1 MRIYLLLFVI
11 FSLAQHT
18 LAATSLRF
26 LPLNRNALALILP
39 KDIYG
44 NTDDDFNKLYSLL
57 NVPEQDGPYGK
68 GKGLKTNDNSFNL
81 ACSLSRQQCQV
92 VLNRSA
98 HVTIDPEK
106 QYMSY
111 RIEGTT
117 AQQLSSAFFANGE
130 GQVFYLAT
138 DRMFRIYGNAA
149 LFVFEAATHGL
160 HD

>member
-1 MRIYLLLFVI
+1 MRIYLFLIVVLSF
-11 FSLAQHT
+11 AQQA

-39 KDIYG
+39 KDMYG
-44 NTDDDFNKLYSLL
+44 NTDEDFQKLYSLL

-68 GKGLKTNDNSFNL
+68 GKGLKTEDKSFNL

-98 HVTIDPEK
+98 HVNIDPDK

-111 RIEGTT
+111 RIEGAG
-117 AQQLSSAFFANGE
+117 AQQLSAAFFANGD
-130 GQVFYLAT
+130 GQVFYMAA
-138 DRMFRIYGNAA
+138 DRMFRIYGNAD
-149 LFVFEAATHGL
+149 LFVFEAAQHGL
-160 HD
+160 ND